1 MERDHF
7 KDRPE
12 SVQYNKNL
20 YKGEYVFIC
29 LKDMQKR
36 AKEIKDLTLTQITA
50 NLTSQW
56 QHPRG
61 QKIKGNRVIMDKYGN
76 RIFGETEEVVGRCTY
91 IVDDNLWS
99 FDTSEGKKMLEYN
112 GSKLVITPEAA
123 IKGRIKIFAMLGY
136 KRASIKIPL
145 FRFMYFNDVN
155 NVQDFINE
163 IEFGK
168 IMYDG
173 VVHMQIDGRHIFEDD
188 MQFFFDNKESDV
200 DYIFQYM
207 DALEMK
213 TMPLEIND
221 FILERIL

>member
-99 FDTSEGKKMLEYN
+99 LDRKS
-112 GSKLVITPEAA
+112 
-123 IKGRIKIFAMLGY
+123 
-136 KRASIKIPL
+136 
-145 FRFMYFNDVN
+145 
-155 NVQDFINE
+155 
-163 IEFGK
+163 
-168 IMYDG
+168 
-173 VVHMQIDGRHIFEDD
+173 VV
-188 MQFFFDNKESDV
+188 
-200 DYIFQYM
+200 
-207 DALEMK
+207 
-213 TMPLEIND
+213 
-221 FILERIL
+221 